1 MRDIVLVLVL
11 VVLIPL
17 VAMVVDDE
25 ITVVDAIVVSAVV
38 DAAVV

>member
-1 MRDIVLVLVL
+1 MVF

-17 VAMVVDDE
+17 VVLVVDNE

>member
-1 MRDIVLVLVL
+1 MRDVVLVLVL

-17 VAMVVDDE
+17 VFIAVDDE
-25 ITVVDAIVVSAVV
+25 INVVGDIVVPAVV

>member
-17 VAMVVDDE
+17 VAMVVDNE
-25 ITVVDAIVVSAVV
+25 ITVVDAIVESSVV
-38 DAAVV
+38 DAVVV

>member
-1 MRDIVLVLVL
+1 MRDVVLVLVL

-17 VAMVVDDE
+17 VAMVVDNE
-25 ITVVDAIVVSAVV
+25 ITVVDAIVVSAVA

>member
-17 VAMVVDDE
+17 VAMVVDNE
-25 ITVVDAIVVSAVV
+25 ITVVDGIVVSAVV

>member
-1 MRDIVLVLVL
+1 MRGVVLVLVL

-17 VAMVVDDE
+17 VAMVVDNE

-38 DAAVV
+38 DAEVV

>member
-1 MRDIVLVLVL
+1 MVF

-17 VAMVVDDE
+17 VVMVVDNE

-38 DAAVV
+38 DAEVV

>member
-1 MRDIVLVLVL
+1 MVF

-17 VAMVVDDE
+17 VVMVVDKE

-38 DAAVV
+38 DAEVV

>member
-17 VAMVVDDE
+17 VAMVVDNE
-25 ITVVDAIVVSAVV
+25 ITVVDAIVVSSVV
-38 DAAVV
+38 DAVVV

>member
-17 VAMVVDDE
+17 VAMVVDNE

>member
-17 VAMVVDDE
+17 VAMVVGNE